1 GLYNYNPPTILEAV
15 KAKNLVGKVKIIGF
29 DEDLETLRAIA
40 GGEIEGTVV
49 QDPYNYGYKSVEIL
63 AAEARGDTS
72 KRVKGSMPYQVITK
86 EGGPDQD
93 INGLHIK
100 FPKAGPYEQTI
111 KDQFNSVK
119 K

>member
-1 GLYNYNPPTILEAV
+1 M
-15 KAKNLVGKVKIIGF
+15 KAKKLLGKVKIIGF

-40 GGEIEGTVV
+40 AGEIEGTVV
-49 QDPYNYGYKSVEIL
+49 QDPYNYGYKTVEVL
-63 AAEARGDTS
+63 AAEARGDKS

-86 EGGPDQD
+86 DGGADQD

-100 FPKAGPYEQTI
+100 FPKAGEYVVTI
-111 KDQFNSVK
+111 QNQFNSVK